1 MRHNMLFLLKRALQ
15 IMLVCILLFVF
26 IEGVLMRLQ

>member
-1 MRHNMLFLLKRALQ
+1 MLRNPLILAKRILQGVLL
-15 IMLVCILLFVF
+15 CILLFVF